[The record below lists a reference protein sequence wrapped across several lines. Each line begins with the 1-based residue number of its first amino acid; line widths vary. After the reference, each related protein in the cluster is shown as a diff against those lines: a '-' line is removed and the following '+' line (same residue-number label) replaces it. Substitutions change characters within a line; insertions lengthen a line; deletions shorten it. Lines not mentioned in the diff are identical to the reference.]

1 LTNFIPFK
9 EIAIDKFSGS
19 GSFPGT
25 SVFMEISSFHGKQ
38 EIHIIPF
45 QAKNLLNIYK
55 NKDPFRI

>member
-38 EIHIIPF
+38 EIHIHLISGE
-45 QAKNLLNIYK
+45 KNFEHL
-55 NKDPFRI
+55 